1 VTAQKLTICPYCG
14 ESLSKKPKSLDHII
28 PRQMGGAYSFKIVS
42 CQSCNAEISRIEQN
56 AMNTIQI
63 RNLLAEIGE
72 SGIKIKTRRKRD
84 FIPLQKEVGMSCQ
97 APIKMYYNNKTH
109 RKELVFL
116 SPPKREFKEGETY
129 QMFIPVSATEDTE
142 EDMISL
148 AVLANKIVMGTC
160 VWLWGDNFSR
170 TKQAADLRK
179 RIRKVNPDE
188 ILEMESS
195 EKHLVLSKDTEK
207 DALDNRPHHSILIG
221 RLGNLVVGLI
231 NIFGSYESM
240 TVVGKY
246 DDNFR
251 DWIGESGVIV
261 ISKTTVNE
269 VLRMTW
275 QEYESFKSDTKKLSP
290 S

>member
-1 VTAQKLTICPYCG
+1 MTAQKITICPYCG
-14 ESLSKKPKSLDHII
+14 ATLSKKPKSLDHII

-42 CQSCNAEISRIEQN
+42 CQSCNAEMSRIEQN
-56 AMNTIQI
+56 AMNTMQI
-63 RNLLAEIGE
+63 RNLLAEICE
-72 SGIKIKTRRKRD
+72 SGIEIKTRRKRD
-84 FIPLQKEVGMSCQ
+84 FIPLQKGVGMSCQ
-97 APIKMYYNNKTH
+97 APIKMYFNNKTR
-109 RKELVFL
+109 RKELFFL
-116 SPPKREFKEGETY
+116 SPPKREIKEGETY
-129 QMFIPVSATEDTE
+129 QMLIPVSATEDTE
-142 EDMISL
+142 KDVNSL
-148 AVLANKIVMGTC
+148 LALVNKIVIGTC
-160 VWLWGDNFSR
+160 AWLWGDKFSK

-221 RLGNLVVGLI
+221 RMENLVVGLI

-240 TVVGKY
+240 TVIGKY

-251 DWIGESGVIV
+251 DWIGESGIIV
-261 ISKTTVNE
+261 ISKTNVNQ
-269 VLRMTW
+269 VLRLTW
-275 QEYESFKSDTKKLSP
+275 QEYESLKSDTKKVSH